1 MAQGNA
7 LNSKLSKRIQQVHL
21 PNFKDLAALAL
32 KYNAI
37 DLGGG
42 APDFPTLSE
51 FKEAA
56 VAAIRAD
63 YNQYSASP
71 GLMELREGIASRIQR
86 TQQILFDPVR
96 EITICCGV
104 TESMA
109 AVLLSIIDPGDE
121 VIIPVPSFM
130 IYGPDV
136 ELCGGTPVY
145 VELTQPGFRLEKAKL
160 AAAISPKTKAIILN
174 TPHNPTG
181 RIFDKAELL
190 LIAGLCEQYDLLLI
204 TDEIYSE
211 IYFTPEAP
219 QPIWTLPGMRARTI
233 ITSGFSKTYSV
244 TGWRLGYVIAPPAL
258 SQGIGKAHNFLT
270 LSAPMPL
277 QLALVTAIQ
286 IADSYYEELRAA
298 YRMRRDI
305 LIRCLQ
311 ELQIPYLTPEG
322 GYFLLADFSEFGEKA
337 DSNFVRYLTEKVGVS
352 ARPLSGFYPET
363 TATDKIWVRIAFCKQ
378 ETTLKEAARRLKK
391 LRE

>member
-1 MAQGNA
+1 MIKSNLLSG
-7 LNSKLSKRIQQVHL
+7 KLSKRIQQVNL

-32 KYNAI
+32 EHNAI

-42 APDFPTLSE
+42 TPNFPTLSE

-56 VAAIRAD
+56 VAAIRSD
-63 YNQYSASP
+63 YNQYSVSP
-71 GLMELREGIASRIQR
+71 GLMELREGIANRIKR
-86 TQQILFDPVR
+86 TQQIAFDPVT
-96 EITICCGV
+96 EVTICCGV

-136 ELCGGTPVY
+136 EICGGTPVY
-145 VELTQPGFRLEKAKL
+145 VELTQPGFRLEKAQL

-181 RIFDKAELL
+181 RIFDKEELL
-190 LIAGLCEQYDLLLI
+190 LIVALCEQYDLLLI

-219 QPIWTLPGMRARTI
+219 LPIWTLPGMRARTI

-258 SQGIGKAHNFLT
+258 SQGIRKAHNFLT

-277 QLALVTAIQ
+277 QLALVTATQ
-286 IADSYYEELRAA
+286 IAESYYEQLRAE
-298 YRMRRDI
+298 YRTRRDI
-305 LIRCLQ
+305 LINCLQ

-322 GYFLLADFSEFGEKA
+322 GYFLLANFSEFGKKK
-337 DSNFVRYLTEKVGVS
+337 DIDFVRYLTEKVGVS
-352 ARPLSGFYPET
+352 ARPLSGFYPGVT
-363 TATDKIWVRIAFCKQ
+363 TNDKIWVRIAFCKQ
-378 ETTLKEAARRLKK
+378 EHTLKEAAERLKR
-391 LRE
+391 LRD